1 MTKLSGIDVSHYQ
14 NLIDWKA
21 VKEYGIDFAFIKCL
35 QGKSKVDECFHTN
48 MQNAISNNIP
58 VGVYVYSKA
67 KTIDD
72 AVAEAKRVIKECQS
86 YRLTYPVVLD
96 FESKHFEDMSL
107 AMRGKIIDAFC
118 QTILSDGNYIP
129 MLYSSRYWLMHMI
142 PAEVVK
148 KYDIWLAEYTTGEPK
163 YTGDYKVWQYGLG
176 KVTGIIGDVD
186 MNICYYD
193 YSKKEPI
200 SMEPVVFKR
209 EDAPT
214 FDENVKKLQRFLNE
228 MHYRDMNGKSLLE
241 DGKYGSKTE
250 YALNTFVYNHTEF
263 GNAVPSK
270 VDTKLSINGVNL
282 TGVLYKTK

>member
-14 NLIDWKA
+14 GNINWKA

-35 QGKSKVDECFHTN
+35 QGKSRVDECFHTN
-48 MQNAISNNIP
+48 MRNAIANDIP

-72 AVAEAKRVIKECQS
+72 SVAEAKRVIKECSQ
-86 YRLTYPVVLD
+86 YKLTYPVVFD

-118 QTILSDGNYIP
+118 QTILSDGKYIP

-148 KYDIWLAEYTTGEPK
+148 KYDIWLAEYTTGKPK
-163 YTGDYKVWQYGLG
+163 YTGDYNIWQYGVG

-186 MNICYYD
+186 MNIGYYD
-193 YSKKEPI
+193 YGKENNMEPI
-200 SMEPVVFKR
+200 IFGKEGIISC
-209 EDAPT
+209 ED
-214 FDENVKKLQRFLNE
+214 VKKLQKFLNE
-228 MHYRDMNGKSLLE
+228 MHYHDMNGNTLVE
-241 DGKYGSKTE
+241 DGKYGRKTD
-250 YALNTFVYNHTEF
+250 YALNMFVNNHVNF
-263 GNAVPSK
+263 ANIVPAK
-270 VDTKLSINGVNL
+270 VETKLTINGANL
-282 TGVLYKTK
+282 IGTLYKTK